1 MNRLPAA
8 VDTPALREKPYAT
21 GRYCGPAAGTAP
33 EPMESLNRAV
43 FLAINASPNVSEGEL
58 ALAIFLAKYLILLL
72 PAGLVTLWLAGGRD
86 RQGAVHGL
94 LGVALVLL
102 INFVVGLAWF
112 EPRPFVVGLGTNLLA
127 HAPTSAFPS
136 NHASIMFT
144 SAFVLM
150 GTVARTPRLLGKLLL
165 VCALPVCWA
174 RVYLGVHWP
183 LDMLGGLCVSIVA
196 ALVMRTAAA
205 RETSRIAAAVLEGI
219 YRRLLAWPIARGW
232 LRR

>member
-1 MNRLPAA
+1 M
-8 VDTPALREKPYAT
+8 D
-21 GRYCGPAAGTAP
+21 
-33 EPMESLNRAV
+33 SLNRSL

-58 ALAIFLAKYLILLL
+58 AVAIFLAKYLIVLL
-72 PAGLVTLWLAGGRD
+72 PVGLATLWLAGGRD
-86 RQGAVHGL
+86 REGAVHGL

-102 INFVVGLAWF
+102 INFVIGLAWA

-127 HAPTSAFPS
+127 HASTSAFPS

-150 GTVARTPRLLGKLLL
+150 GTVARTPRLLGRLLL
-165 VCALPVCWA
+165 LCALPVCWA

-183 LDMLGGLCVSIVA
+183 LDMLGGLVVSIVV
-196 ALVMRTAAA
+196 ALVMRTASA
-205 RETSRIAAAVLEGI
+205 REASRIVSAILEGI
-219 YRRLLAWPIARGW
+219 YRRLMAWPIARGW